1 MSHIQ
6 GTTRMMIAAPA
17 LSRLCLKN
25 SKKTP
30 SHASRM
36 ETKST
41 LAISHSSAE
50 ILFAYIGS
58 KVIYDSSA
66 PLIPTYD
73 IVTAESRARMR
84 LITVMYS
91 FMELMKKLYHVS
103 RLRIRGILDAMES
116 LELLI
121 VVLLVAIFGVIVYVY
136 FLRPPKEESSKDGL
150 MLLQQR
156 IEHLTRTMDERMGET
171 TEKMYE
177 SVQEQFTQSQRAIRE
192 VNEQMIKH
200 MTEVTKGVTEAN
212 EAGKQIFTVAEGLKD
227 LEKVLKHQKQRGT
240 LGEASLQLALEN
252 MLPATAYKLQ
262 YPFPDGSVVDAVVM
276 TKDGIIPVDAKFSL
290 DNYRRLVD
298 ETDPVQKEELEKD
311 FKNDLKK
318 RIDETAKYIRPKDG
332 TLPFAFMY
340 IPAEAIYYDLLVNEV
355 GAVKVNTR
363 SLIDYA
369 YKDKNV
375 IIVSPTT
382 FAAYL
387 QSVLYGFR
395 AFKIEESAKQIGKQ
409 VESLSRHLAA
419 YDEYFKKL
427 GNSLSTS
434 VNHYNAAQ
442 KELGKVDKDV
452 MKITG
457 ESMDIEQL
465 ALEKPNTESD

>member
-1 MSHIQ
+1 
-6 GTTRMMIAAPA
+6 
-17 LSRLCLKN
+17 
-25 SKKTP
+25 
-30 SHASRM
+30 
-36 ETKST
+36 
-41 LAISHSSAE
+41 
-50 ILFAYIGS
+50 
-58 KVIYDSSA
+58 
-66 PLIPTYD
+66 
-73 IVTAESRARMR
+73 
-84 LITVMYS
+84 
-91 FMELMKKLYHVS
+91 
-103 RLRIRGILDAMES
+103 MES

-121 VVLLVAIFGVIVYVY
+121 AALLVAVLGILVYVY
-136 FLRPPKEESSKDGL
+136 FLRPQQQESSKDGL
-150 MLLQQR
+150 LLLQQR

-171 TEKMYE
+171 TERMYE

-262 YPFPDGSVVDAVVM
+262 YQFAGGDIVDAVVM
-276 TKDGIIPVDAKFSL
+276 TKDGTIPVDAKFSL

-298 ETDPVQKEELEKD
+298 ETDPAIKEGLEKD

-409 VESLSRHLAA
+409 VEALSRHLAA

-442 KELGKVDKDV
+442 KELGKIDKDV
-452 MKITG
+452 TKITG
-457 ESMDIEQL
+457 ESIDIEQI
-465 ALEKPNTESD
+465 ALERPTSQLEE